1 MERKVEWKY
10 DDGTQKGEVQLWV
23 KSYSRQ
29 ISKERNHCVLLAHGQ
44 TLWKGWENDTKD
56 IAGKRVKK
64 RLCASVCVLFT
75 LLCKSKQ
82 GHSCPTSCCES
93 QIFCGF
99 ARNVHYLLEWWWG
112 TKRKLVSIFQDC
124 VFPFNIQN
132 RWRSGAGADGGANFN
147 FPACHTLLLL
157 LHRDGK
163 LKITCHAQESLL
175 QGRKL
180 WKITILIKYPCSTLD
195 IGPHHSMLA

>member
-1 MERKVEWKY
+1 M
-10 DDGTQKGEVQLWV
+10 
-23 KSYSRQ
+23 
-29 ISKERNHCVLLAHGQ
+29 
-44 TLWKGWENDTKD
+44 
-56 IAGKRVKK
+56 
-64 RLCASVCVLFT
+64 
-75 LLCKSKQ
+75 
-82 GHSCPTSCCES
+82 
-93 QIFCGF
+93 
-99 ARNVHYLLEWWWG
+99 
-112 TKRKLVSIFQDC
+112 
-124 VFPFNIQN
+124 
-132 RWRSGAGADGGANFN
+132 DGGANFN